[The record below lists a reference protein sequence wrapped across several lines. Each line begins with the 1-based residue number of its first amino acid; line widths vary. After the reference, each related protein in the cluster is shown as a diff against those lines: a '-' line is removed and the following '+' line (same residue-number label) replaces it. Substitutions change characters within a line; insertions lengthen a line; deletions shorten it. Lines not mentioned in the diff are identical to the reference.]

1 MKKVKKLIIPLML
14 MVSLLVLSLT
24 GCGRSAKDKYYED
37 GSKLGYMLGTG
48 IQDNVGLFGPKDE
61 AKDKFIES
69 ADAAISEI
77 KGYKMETKEG
87 KAAKKSII
95 ELKKQQKAF
104 YLKYTYG
111 DNKGTTPSIDEELK
125 KYTDDVNKKIKAFDK
140 KYHKNV
146 GEDLYW

>member
-1 MKKVKKLIIPLML
+1 M
-14 MVSLLVLSLT
+14 
-24 GCGRSAKDKYYED
+24 
-37 GSKLGYMLGTG
+37 
-48 IQDNVGLFGPKDE
+48 FGPKDE

-95 ELKKQQKAF
+95 ELRKQQKAF

>member
-61 AKDKFIES
+61 A
-69 ADAAISEI
+69 
-77 KGYKMETKEG
+77 T
-87 KAAKKSII
+87 KKSII
-95 ELKKQQKAF
+95 ELRKQQKAF